1 MVASCFYVLA
11 VVVEI
16 FPLCYYAQCL
26 MDENNRLAE
35 VIFHSNW
42 INQNKRYRKMLIFF
56 LQRSQK
62 PIEFSAGKLFP
73 ITLSSFLSVSNKFKK
88 KSKIFLGIQFFK
100 EIFNKLMG
108 HVLFFRLQ
116 NFHFPYIHLSKKWIS
131 KNVMV

>member
-88 KSKIFLGIQFFK
+88 KSKIF
-100 EIFNKLMG
+100 
-108 HVLFFRLQ
+108 
-116 NFHFPYIHLSKKWIS
+116 
-131 KNVMV
+131 